1 MTFVY
6 LIQMIQF
13 MAQTRNAVC
22 FFWGGLSPSIAW
34 YFNPCHPSGE
44 TAPEGHRQG
53 RSHNFETTATM

>member
-1 MTFVY
+1 
-6 LIQMIQF
+6 MIQF